1 MSKTN
6 FSVQEMEL
14 LVNLVEKYK
23 HFLNCKITN
32 AVFNKKKEEAWD
44 SLTTD
49 FNAASLCKQSRQQL
63 QNKFKN
69 MKKETQK
76 KRNSDK
82 VEIFKTG
89 GGTPNLLCTSLDER
103 LAAMGALI
111 KPLPCRFDCDYVYET
126 AVSSGTQGGE
136 SAVVQVDESIF
147 TPDDHPLD
155 ETLPVKQDLQKTRET
170 LCSTP
175 LTTAPQIRK
184 SKRKPNASVKTAEA
198 ANARK
203 VAVERDYE
211 QIAQFREEEHR
222 ATMTYQKREHF
233 LKMKVLKAK
242 LEHYNLLNKKIK
254 FELEKEN

>member
-1 MSKTN
+1 
-6 FSVQEMEL
+6 
-14 LVNLVEKYK
+14 
-23 HFLNCKITN
+23 
-32 AVFNKKKEEAWD
+32 
-44 SLTTD
+44 
-49 FNAASLCKQSRQQL
+49 
-63 QNKFKN
+63 

-76 KRNSDK
+76 KRSSDK

-111 KPLPCRFDCDYVYET
+111 EQLPCRFDCDYVYET

-136 SAVVQVDESIF
+136 SAVVLQVDESIF

-155 ETLPVKQDLQKTRET
+155 ETLPMKQDHGILQKTRET

-198 ANARK
+198 LAEAANARK
-203 VAVERDYE
+203 DAMERDYE
-211 QIAQFREEEHR
+211 QIAQFREEERR
-222 ATMTYQKREHF
+222 ATMTYRKREHF

-254 FELEKEN
+254 LDLEKEN

>member
-49 FNAASLCKQSRQQL
+49 FNAASLY
-63 QNKFKN
+63 
-69 MKKETQK
+69 
-76 KRNSDK
+76 
-82 VEIFKTG
+82 
-89 GGTPNLLCTSLDER
+89 ER

-111 KPLPCRFDCDYVYET
+111 EPLPCRFDCDYVYET

-184 SKRKPNASVKTAEA
+184 SKRKPNDSVKTAEALAEA

>member
-49 FNAASLCKQSRQQL
+49 FNAASLCKRSRQQL

-76 KRNSDK
+76 KRSSDK

-111 KPLPCRFDCDYVYET
+111 EPLPCRFDCDYVYET

-136 SAVVQVDESIF
+136 FAVVQVDESIF

-198 ANARK
+198 LAEAANARK

-222 ATMTYQKREHF
+222 ATMTYQKRALFKDES
-233 LKMKVLKAK
+233 LKG
-242 LEHYNLLNKKIK
+242 KIRA
-254 FELEKEN
+254 L

>member
-23 HFLNCKITN
+23 PFLNCKITN

-49 FNAASLCKQSRQQL
+49 LNAASLY
-63 QNKFKN
+63 
-69 MKKETQK
+69 
-76 KRNSDK
+76 
-82 VEIFKTG
+82 
-89 GGTPNLLCTSLDER
+89 ER
-103 LAAMGALI
+103 LAAMSALI
-111 KPLPCRFDCDYVYET
+111 EPLPCRFDCDYVYET
-126 AVSSGTQGGE
+126 TVSSGTQ
-136 SAVVQVDESIF
+136 
-147 TPDDHPLD
+147 
-155 ETLPVKQDLQKTRET
+155 
-170 LCSTP
+170 
-175 LTTAPQIRK
+175 APQIRK

-203 VAVERDYE
+203 VVIERDYE

-222 ATMTYQKREHF
+222 ATMTYRKREHF

-242 LEHYNLLNKKIK
+242 LEHYNLVNKKVK
-254 FELEKEN
+254 LDLEKEN